1 MPEPGSDTSEG
12 AVPEPAER
20 AGDSL
25 RAAVERTLAATAA
38 PAAETRQR
46 AQELLDEVVRRGR
59 SAREQATRRGEAAR
73 EEVVRR
79 GEQAGERIA
88 DVISELR
95 PAEPEALASI
105 AARMEALERRL
116 EGLEGLL
123 RADRAGAPAPE
134 TQTEARTAKSNPR
147 VKPEGR
153 PSQPSSGA
161 G

>member
-1 MPEPGSDTSEG
+1 MTSDPTDPAAGTGGEPH
-12 AVPEPAER
+12 ER
-20 AGDSL
+20 VGDSL

-59 SAREQATRRGEAAR
+59 SAREQASRRGEAAR

-88 DVISELR
+88 DVISDLR
-95 PAEPEALASI
+95 PADSDALESI
-105 AARMEALERRL
+105 AGRIGALEQRFEAIER
-116 EGLEGLL
+116 LL
-123 RADRAGAPAPE
+123 RSERAERAGGAGSQAE
-134 TQTEARTAKSNPR
+134 SNPQ
-147 VKPEGR
+147 PESEERG
-153 PSQPSSGA
+153 PGAHSSG

>member
-1 MPEPGSDTSEG
+1 MPESPPDPSNAPGPD
-12 AVPEPAER
+12 PAER
-20 AGDSL
+20 VGDSL
-25 RAAVERTLAATAA
+25 RAAVERTLAATVA

-88 DVISELR
+88 DVISDLR
-95 PAEPEALASI
+95 PAEPEALVRI
-105 AARMEALERRL
+105 ATRMEALERRL
-116 EGLEGLL
+116 EGLEDVL
-123 RADRAGAPAPE
+123 RSERAKPLPDAAQEGDSNSRVEPEEGPSEAD
-134 TQTEARTAKSNPR
+134 
-147 VKPEGR
+147 
-153 PSQPSSGA
+153 SGA

>member
-1 MPEPGSDTSEG
+1 MAASDEDRPGAPGSD
-12 AVPEPAER
+12 PADPADRVGE
-20 AGDSL
+20 AL

-46 AQELLDEVVRRGR
+46 AAELLDEVVRRSR
-59 SAREQATRRGEAAR
+59 SARQQATRRGEAAR

-95 PAEPEALASI
+95 PADSDALGTI
-105 AARMEALERRL
+105 AARLEALELRL
-116 EGLEGLL
+116 SGLEARL
-123 RADRAGAPAPE
+123 RTEPPSEEPTE
-134 TQTEARTAKSNPR
+134 TQANARPEAES
-147 VKPEGR
+147 KPSEPG
-153 PSQPSSGA
+153 SGA

>member
-1 MPEPGSDTSEG
+1 MSDSPPDPAGTPGRDS
-12 AVPEPAER
+12 AER
-20 AGDSL
+20 VGDQL

-95 PAEPEALASI
+95 PAEPEAQAALAAQI
-105 AARMEALERRL
+105 EALERRI
-116 EGLEGLL
+116 EGLERLL
-123 RADRAGAPAPE
+123 ASAAAERPPEQPEAAD
-134 TQTEARTAKSNPR
+134 SNPR
-147 VKPEGR
+147 VKPEEG
-153 PSQPSSGA
+153 PSEPSSGA